1 MKVFTTVE
9 GLRAELTELRSAGQT
24 IEFVPT
30 MGALH
35 QGHLSLIQR
44 ARRDGGVV
52 VVSIFVNPTQFGE
65 SEDFETY
72 PRDLEADLATAR
84 GLGVEVVFAPDAAEM
99 YPGGEIRT
107 TVDPGPLGRILE
119 GAHRPGHFT
128 GVATVCAKLFN
139 IVGPD
144 RVYLGRKD
152 AQQVAVLKQM
162 VGDLNFAVELVPCP
176 TVREKDG
183 LAMSSRNRRLSP
195 GQRRE
200 APVIFRALQAASAAA
215 RAGER
220 SSDRLLG
227 VCRAVLD
234 RHPSVR
240 VQYLEVVD
248 QLTFEPVDRVP
259 PDALLVIAAQLG
271 SVRLIDNTIVGTAE
285 RPERE
290 GVR

>member
-9 GLRAELTELRSAGQT
+9 GLRAELTEVRRAGLT

-35 QGHLSLIQR
+35 EGHLRLIQR

-72 PRDLEADLATAR
+72 PRDLDADLALAG
-84 GLGVEVVFAPDAAEM
+84 GLGVGMVFAPAAVEM
-99 YPGGEIRT
+99 YPGGEVRT
-107 TVDPGPLGRILE
+107 TVDPGPLGGILE

-128 GVATVCAKLFN
+128 GVATVCAKLFS

-144 RVYLGRKD
+144 RVYVGRKD

-162 VGDLNFAVELVPCP
+162 VNDLNLAVELVACP
-176 TVREKDG
+176 TVREEDG

-195 GQRRE
+195 DQRRE
-200 APVIFRALQAASAAA
+200 APAIFEALQAASAAA
-215 RAGER
+215 RARE
-220 SSDRLLG
+220 SSADALLG
-227 VCRAVLD
+227 ACRAVLD

-240 VQYLEVVD
+240 VQYLELVD
-248 QLTFEPVDRVP
+248 QQTFEPVDRVP

-290 GVR
+290 GVV